1 MCNRNHQLDV
11 SHTLTAHFLLS
22 YLYTATLAHNTFVTN
37 TFVLTA
43 MALIVL
49 GRTEDAL
56 AEQTITLRFVGTI
69 VDGLRFENLS
79 RAKAHNLIWRCES
92 DGDAGETVFLII
104 LFKSHNS

>member
-1 MCNRNHQLDV
+1 MCYRNHQFDV
-11 SHTLTAHFLLS
+11 AHALTTNFLLS
-22 YLYTATLAHNTFVTN
+22 YLYTATLADNTLVTN

-49 GRTEDAL
+49 NWTEDVL
-56 AEQTITLRFVGTI
+56 AEQTITLRLVGTI
-69 VDGLRFENLS
+69 VDGLWFENLS

-92 DGDAGETVFLII
+92 NRDAGETVFLII